1 MYKIFTDGACS
12 SKDNVGGWG
21 MIVLSENDRS
31 IMTNSGAKAGTTNN
45 EMELTALLN
54 ALLWASKNPNETVI
68 IYSDSAYIVNCIH
81 DKWYKRWQY
90 NGWLTEK
97 KTPVCNKELWKEIIS
112 FLNSNVTIV
121 KVKGHSDSL
130 GNNAADSL
138 AVAARTKKSAE
149 MANTMTEAQYKES
162 LCKKS

>member
-1 MYKIFTDGACS
+1 MFKIFTDGACS

-21 MIVLSENDRS
+21 FVVLSENDHQ
-31 IMTNSGAKAGTTNN
+31 TETKSGAKAGTTNN
-45 EMELTALLN
+45 EMELTAVLN
-54 ALLWASKNPNETVI
+54 ALFWANNHKEEAVV

-97 KTPVCNKELWKEIIS
+97 KTPVCNKELWKEIIA
-112 FLNSNVTIV
+112 FLGENVTIT
-121 KVKGHSDSL
+121 KVKGHADSV
-130 GNNAADSL
+130 GNNAADNL
-138 AVAARTKKSAE
+138 AVAARLKKSDE
-149 MANTMTEAQYKES
+149 MSHVLSEEEYKNS

>member
-21 MIVLSENDRS
+21 LVVLSENDKS
-31 IMTNSGAKAGTTNN
+31 IETKSAAKAGTTNN
-45 EMELTALLN
+45 EMELTAVLQ
-54 ALLWASKNPNETVI
+54 ALIWASEHKNESVI

-90 NGWLTEK
+90 NGWITEK
-97 KTPVCNKELWKEIIS
+97 KTPVCNKELWKEIIA
-112 FLNSNVTIV
+112 FLSSNVTIT
-121 KVKGHSDSL
+121 KVKGHSDVV

-138 AVAARTKKSAE
+138 AVAARIKKSE
-149 MANTMTEAQYKES
+149 ELENKLSEKEYRET
-162 LCKKS
+162 LCKKY